1 MKVLI
6 IEDESGAA
14 RRLQKMILNI
24 LPEAEIAGICDSVAS
39 SVQSLNENVAPHLI
53 FMDIQLADGLSF
65 DIFSR
70 VQVNAPVI
78 FTTAYD
84 EYALRAF
91 KVNSID
97 YLLKP
102 IDRDELQQAI
112 HKFKSTSDTEHH
124 DSGIQGITELMLS
137 RKEVYRT
144 RFLVSK
150 GHKWIPISVNEVAW
164 FISEEKHVSLVMKTG
179 QKHLLD
185 STLEQLEDQLDPKQF
200 IRANRKFIVCDSA
213 VVSIE
218 NGFNG
223 KLHVNL
229 TPAPEE
235 QMTVSREKASEFRSW
250 LAR

>member
-6 IEDESGAA
+6 VEDESGAA

-24 LPEAEIAGICDSVAS
+24 LPEAEIAGTCDSVAGA
-39 SVQSLNENVAPHLI
+39 VKWLKENTPPQLI

-102 IDRDELQQAI
+102 IDSNELQQAI
-112 HKFKSTSDTEHH
+112 HKFKSTAESENH
-124 DSGIQGITELMLS
+124 DSGIHGITELMLS

-150 GHKWIPISVNEVAW
+150 GHKWIPISVHEVAW
-164 FISEEKHVSLVMKTG
+164 FISEEKHVSIVMKNG

-185 STLEQLEDQLDPKQF
+185 STLEQLEEQLNPEQF

-213 VVSIE
+213 VASIE

-229 TPAPEE
+229 SPASEE
-235 QMTVSREKASEFRSW
+235 QMTVSRDKAGEFRKW